1 MTARPMQRLR
11 ELRDLAELAPA
22 GEHPASMVAL
32 ALQSLRQDQPGKQ
45 FFRNKIAGSSLM
57 PRALRW
63 LLYRFSGLR
72 IDTPK
77 VREGCLMENSYLE
90 VGHGS
95 SISRGCYFE
104 GSGRISVGAR
114 TSIGPDCAFLTSH
127 HDRDAD
133 GNLLPPV
140 SRPIAIGSRVWL
152 GARVTVLPGA
162 VVEDGCTVAA
172 GAVVTGR
179 CRGDTVYGGIPARPL
194 QGGKA
199 DAVSD

>member
-1 MTARPMQRLR
+1 MTARPIQRLR
-11 ELRDLAELAPA
+11 ALRDLAELAPT
-22 GEHPASMVAL
+22 GERPTSMFAL
-32 ALQSLRQDQPGKQ
+32 AWQSLRQDQPGKQ

-63 LLYRFSGLR
+63 LLYRVSGLR

-90 VGHGS
+90 VGYGS

-104 GSGRISVGAR
+104 GSGRISIGTR
-114 TSIGPDCAFLTSH
+114 TSIGPECAFLTSH

-133 GNLLPPV
+133 GNVRSPG

-162 VVEDGCTVAA
+162 VVEDGCTIAA

-179 CRGDTVYGGIPARPL
+179 CRGDTVYGGVPAMPL
-194 QGGKA
+194 KKSRA